1 LEYRKQ
7 IMGQARAA
15 MSERYEHGEAEIARP
30 ELIAAIA
37 ELPWIPD
44 APWRKFGEDEPKCPA
59 ISTG

>member
-1 LEYRKQ
+1 
-7 IMGQARAA
+7 